1 MDERPFALLGLLSQ
15 PRIVKYVDE
24 DEEIFTNSVE
34 EEPGDKKQL
43 NVE

>member
-1 MDERPFALLGLLSQ
+1 MDDHYELLGLLSQ
-15 PRIVKYVDE
+15 LRIGKYVHE

-34 EEPGDKKQL
+34 EEPGNKKQL